1 MSAMRLMLI
10 TVLALTTAPAGA
22 YPLDAAQRTGITR
35 LEGYRLVQQ
44 GKARGGI
51 RVPPGALLNSD
62 QIQLRLRG
70 RPQMTLPPVD
80 AEFTRQVVAL
90 LGSNADEY
98 GIAVLDLSDPDHPY
112 YAEHRAE
119 RPFNPGSVGKLAVA
133 MGLFQALAQAYPDDI
148 AARQRVLRDTQ
159 VTADAYIHYDH
170 HKVPFWRPERSRIVH
185 RRLRVGDR
193 ANLWTYLDWMLSAS
207 SNAAA
212 SMVMK
217 QMLLLHHYQRRYPVP
232 EGQGDAFLL
241 HASPH
246 ARAKLLHDSI
256 RAGLI
261 ASGLNPERLWQGKF
275 FTREGKRRVAGTASH
290 ATPRELIRFLLHLE
304 QGKVVDAFT
313 SLELK
318 RLLYMT
324 QKRIRYASSPALRNA
339 AVYFKSGSLYR
350 CQTEPGFRCGKYR
363 GNVVN
368 RLNSVAIVE
377 SPAGAPRLFYLV
389 VVTSNVL
396 KENAAVAHQS
406 LATRLQRLLERRH
419 LRASVVEHQ
428 AVEADDHA
436 GHPPAAAGVVGQR
449 HGDVTAPVALH
460 QGTVGMPVAP
470 GTRFAVDDRAGTRGA
485 QSLDEL
491 VVDPRPAQHRLHLR
505 GQPRRHQAVG
515 LQQIIEPRHFV
526 GGGAMG
532 QVVQRVA
539 LPDAGAPVFLADP
552 QTAVAARIVEV
563 EPRRTQ
569 HVGDILLA
577 DPVEHAGGGAV
588 GRVAD
593 HLHQLLAG
601 GGIQRHLT
609 AVDAP
614 ERPQQNGDLGQ
625 ARRVHHTV
633 AVDCRVAGMF
643 GIGNVHQGN
652 TEMALPNSLAQAE
665 VGERLF
671 HALLQRRIAAVAETR
686 IGLPGSGGAYD
697 AR

>member
-1 MSAMRLMLI
+1 MTRMRVVLI
-10 TVLALTTAPAGA
+10 TVLALAAASAGA
-22 YPLDAAQRTGITR
+22 YPLDGAQRTGIAR

-51 RVPPGALLNSD
+51 RLPPGALLKSD
-62 QIQLRLRG
+62 QIRLRLRE

-98 GIAVLDLSDPDHPY
+98 GIAVLDLSDPDHPF

-119 RPFNPGSVGKLAVA
+119 RQFNPGSVGKLAVA
-133 MGLFQALAQAYPDDI
+133 MGLFDALAQAYPDDI
-148 AARQRVLRDTQ
+148 AARERVLRDTQ

-170 HKVPFWRPERSRIVH
+170 HKVPFWRPERSRIIH
-185 RRLRVGDR
+185 RRLRTGDR

-232 EGQGDAFLL
+232 EGQADAFLL
-241 HASPH
+241 HASPG

-261 ASGLNPERLWQGKF
+261 ASGLNPARLWQGKF

-290 ATPRELIRFLLHLE
+290 ATPRELMRFLLHLE

-389 VVTSNVL
+389 VVTSDVL

-449 HGDVTAPVALH
+449 HSDVTAPVAFH

-470 GTRFAVDDRAGTRGA
+470 GARFAVDDRTRARSA
-485 QSLDEL
+485 QTLDEF
-491 VVDPRPAQHRLHLR
+491 VVDPGPAHHRLHLG

-515 LQQIIEPRHFV
+515 FQQVIETRHFV
-526 GGGAMG
+526 GGGTMG
-532 QVVQRVA
+532 QVVQRIA
-539 LPDAGAPVFLADP
+539 LPDAGAPVFLAHP
-552 QTAVAARIVEV
+552 QAAVVTRIVEM

-569 HVGDILLA
+569 YVGDILLA

-588 GRVAD
+588 GGVAD
-593 HLHQLLAG
+593 HLNQLFAG
-601 GGIQRHLT
+601 GVIQGHLT
-609 AVDAP
+609 VVDAP

-625 ARRVHHTV
+625 ARGIHHTV
-633 AVDCRVAGMF
+633 AVDRRVARVFRVGD
-643 GIGNVHQGN
+643 IHQGDA
-652 TEMALPNSLAQAE
+652 EMAFPDGPAQAE
-665 VGERLF
+665 VGEGLF
-671 HALLQRRIAAVAETR
+671 HAPLQRRIAAVAETWVV
-686 IGLPGSGGAYD
+686 LPGGSQAND
-697 AR
+697 SH